1 MYKYLS
7 LLFFG
12 PVAIRQKNGAILGH
26 TQNQCQPFLVEIKKE
41 IISFQKHFILLKYH
55 QNICLG

>member
-1 MYKYLS
+1 MYKYL
-7 LLFFG
+7 
-12 PVAIRQKNGAILGH
+12 AILVFWPYSYKVKNGAILGH